1 MVEIDSILR
10 NVIKKGKVVIGAKQ
24 VIKNVDSG
32 LAKIV
37 VAASTAPPEL
47 KNKINIEDLIEYN
60 GNGVELGTACGKP
73 FSIAALAV
81 LEGDESDIT
90 ALRGISS

>member
-1 MVEIDSILR
+1 MVEIDTILR
-10 NVIKKGKVVIGAKQ
+10 NVIKKCKVVIGAKQ

-37 VAASTAPPEL
+37 VVASTCPPKL
-47 KNKINIEDLIEYN
+47 KSKINIDDLIEYD

-73 FSIAALAV
+73 FSISALAV
-81 LEGDESDIT
+81 LEGDEGDIT
-90 ALRGISS
+90 ALRGLSS

>member
-37 VAASTAPPEL
+37 VAASTCPPEL
-47 KNKINIEDLIEYN
+47 KSKINIDDLIEYN

-90 ALRGISS
+90 ALRGLSS

>member
-24 VIKNVDSG
+24 VIKNADGG

-37 VAASTAPPEL
+37 VIASTCPPEL
-47 KNKINIEDLIEYN
+47 KNKINIDDLIEYD

-81 LEGDESDIT
+81 LEADESDIT
-90 ALRGISS
+90 ALRGLSS